1 MLGLREAGLR
11 VGDFGGFGPVAEQC
25 PSLAH
30 SPLQPLRLCPTPLFR
45 QGCLNFV
52 LLALLSFLREG
63 QWTTRQIVIT
73 VLVVVSRVELGAF
86 LFYRVLKR
94 GKDGALFSLHLPH
107 TCRHVDHASI
117 VG

>member
-1 MLGLREAGLR
+1 MGVFLGGLGQSR
-11 VGDFGGFGPVAEQC
+11 NNARRWHTH
-25 PSLAH
+25 PS
-30 SPLQPLRLCPTPLFR
+30 SPCVCARHLFLR

-94 GKDGALFSLHLPH
+94 GKDGALFSLHWRTPAA
-107 TCRHVDHASI
+107 TWIHASI